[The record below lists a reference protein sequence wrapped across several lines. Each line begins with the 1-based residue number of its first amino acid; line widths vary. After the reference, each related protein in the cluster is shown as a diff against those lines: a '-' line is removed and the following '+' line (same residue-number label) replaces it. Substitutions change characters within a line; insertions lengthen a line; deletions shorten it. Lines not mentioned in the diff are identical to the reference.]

1 MRPQAAVD
9 WWLMKPLHFF
19 VKRDVSSWFT
29 RFITPPPAR
38 TKYKNVL
45 LLKIFLFGLVLDH
58 MSLMFDCK
66 PYFAV
71 KCLVSRFSSN
81 GGLVAAGALVRE
93 WMGGGLPKGWSDGG
107 SVAGQ
112 LTSAGREQQLY
123 SFVLFWQW
131 GLCAQYLCHTGVIW
145 WPLPKVLFWFL
156 VFGGTQP
163 ILNSNKI
170 QRCL

>member
-93 WMGGGLPKGWSDGG
+93 WMGGGSKRGDRMAAQWLASWHLLAG
-107 SVAGQ
+107 SSNYILLFSFDNEDFVPNISV
-112 LTSAGREQQLY
+112 TPV
-123 SFVLFWQW
+123 SFV
-131 GLCAQYLCHTGVIW
+131 GL
-145 WPLPKVLFWFL
+145 
-156 VFGGTQP
+156 
-163 ILNSNKI
+163 S
-170 QRCL
+170 QRCFFDFLSSEEHSQS